1 MVSCGIIRS
10 TYSFLNTVQ
19 KEGKFMANPVS
30 VDPIDMGFINKAN
43 ILIEALPYIQRLWGK
58 TVVIKYGGNAMKNE
72 ELTQKILEDVTLLKY
87 VGINPILVHGGGPE
101 INAMLGRVGVQS
113 TFHNGLRI
121 TDDATMEIVQMV
133 LAGKLNKN
141 IASQIGR
148 LGGKAIGLC
157 GKDAGLIMVKK
168 KPPLA
173 DGVDLGHV
181 GDIVSINTKLLE
193 ALCQDEYIP
202 VISSVGTD
210 ENGDSYNI
218 NADTVASA
226 VATALKAEKLIFLT
240 DIDGVRS
247 DPEDPASLFAVLS
260 TEQAM
265 NLIADGTIS
274 GGMIPKVTA
283 CVDAI
288 EKGVR
293 RVHIINGTIPHP
305 IILEIFTD
313 KGIGTMFER
322 AMPASV

>member
-1 MVSCGIIRS
+1 MAKDLIVN
-10 TYSFLNTVQ
+10 NT
-19 KEGKFMANPVS
+19 
-30 VDPIDMGFINKAN
+30 DMSFINKAN
-43 ILIEALPYIQRLWGK
+43 ILVEALPYIQRLWGK
-58 TVVIKYGGNAMKNE
+58 TVVIKYGGNAMKNDD
-72 ELTQKILEDVTLLKY
+72 LTHKILEDVTLLKY

-101 INAMLGRVGVQS
+101 INTMLKRVGVESQ
-113 TFHNGLRI
+113 FHNGLRI

-141 IASQIGR
+141 IASDIGR

-157 GKDAGLIMVKK
+157 GKDAELIKVKK

-181 GDIVSINTKLLE
+181 GDIVSINTKLLNT
-193 ALCQDEYIP
+193 LCESGYIP

-210 ENGDSYNI
+210 EEGQSYNI
-218 NADTVASA
+218 NADTAAAA

-240 DIDGVRS
+240 DIDGVRA
-247 DPEDPASLFAVLS
+247 DAEDPSSLFPVL
-260 TEQAM
+260 TTDLAM
-265 NLIADGTIS
+265 SLIADGTIS

-293 RVHIINGTIPHP
+293 RVHILNGTIPHP

-313 KGIGTMFER
+313 RGIGTMFEQ
-322 AMPASV
+322 AKYQMKEA

>member
-1 MVSCGIIRS
+1 MPKDQVID
-10 TYSFLNTVQ
+10 NT
-19 KEGKFMANPVS
+19 
-30 VDPIDMGFINKAN
+30 DMGFINKAN
-43 ILIEALPYIQRLWGK
+43 ILVEALPYIQRLWGK
-58 TVVIKYGGNAMKNE
+58 TVVIKYGGNAMKNDD
-72 ELTQKILEDVTLLKY
+72 LTHKILEDVTLLKY

-101 INAMLGRVGVQS
+101 INTMLKRVGVES
-113 TFHNGLRI
+113 SFHNGLRI

-141 IASQIGR
+141 IASDIGR

-157 GKDAGLIMVKK
+157 GKDAELIKVKK

-181 GDIVSINTKLLE
+181 GDIVSINTALLNT
-193 ALCQDEYIP
+193 LCESGYIP

-210 ENGDSYNI
+210 EMGQSYNI
-218 NADTVASA
+218 NADTAAAA

-240 DIDGVRS
+240 DIDGVRA
-247 DPEDPASLFAVLS
+247 DAEDPSSLFPVL
-260 TEQAM
+260 TTTLAM

-283 CVDAI
+283 CIDAI
-288 EKGVR
+288 EKGVH
-293 RVHIINGTIPHP
+293 RVHILNGTIPHP

-313 KGIGTMFER
+313 RGIGTMFEKPKYEKKE
-322 AMPASV
+322 A

>member
-1 MVSCGIIRS
+1 
-10 TYSFLNTVQ
+10 
-19 KEGKFMANPVS
+19 MANHQS
-30 VDPIDMGFINKAN
+30 IDTIDMGFVNKAN

-72 ELTQKILEDVTLLKY
+72 ELTHKILEDVTLLKY

-101 INAMLGRVGVQS
+101 INSMLKRVGVES
-113 TFHNGLRI
+113 SFHNGLRI

-141 IASQIGR
+141 IASDIGR

-157 GKDAGLIMVKK
+157 GKDAELIKVKK

-181 GDIVSINTKLLE
+181 GDIVSINTQLLST
-193 ALCQDEYIP
+193 LCESGYIP

-210 ENGDSYNI
+210 EFGQSYNI
-218 NADTVASA
+218 NADTAAAA

-240 DIDGVRS
+240 DIDGVRA
-247 DPEDPASLFAVLS
+247 DAEDPSSLFPVL
-260 TEQAM
+260 TTDLAM
-265 NLIADGTIS
+265 SLIADGTIS

-288 EKGVR
+288 EKGVK
-293 RVHIINGTIPHP
+293 RVHILNGTIPHP

-313 KGIGTMFER
+313 RGIGTMFEQ
-322 AMPASV
+322 AKYQMKEA

>member
-1 MVSCGIIRS
+1 MPKDQI
-10 TYSFLNTVQ
+10 
-19 KEGKFMANPVS
+19 
-30 VDPIDMGFINKAN
+30 VDNSDMHFINKAN

-58 TVVIKYGGNAMKNE
+58 TIVIKYGGNAMKNE
-72 ELTQKILEDVTLLKY
+72 DLTRKILEDVTLLKY

-113 TFHNGLRI
+113 SFHNGLRI

-133 LAGKLNKN
+133 LAGTLNKN
-141 IASQIGR
+141 IAASIGQ

-157 GKDAGLIMVKK
+157 GKDADLIRVKK
-168 KPPLA
+168 KPPLP

-181 GDIVSINTKLLE
+181 GDIVSVNTKLLN

-202 VISSVGTD
+202 VISSIGTD
-210 ENGDSYNI
+210 ENGQSYNI
-218 NADTVASA
+218 NADTAAAA

-240 DIDGVRS
+240 DIDGVRA
-247 DPEDPASLFAVLS
+247 DPEDPTSLYPILTVERAR
-260 TEQAM
+260 A
-265 NLIADGTIS
+265 LIDEGVIT
-274 GGMIPKVTA
+274 GGMIPKVNS

-293 RVHIINGTIPHP
+293 RVHILNGTISHP

-313 KGIGTMFER
+313 RGIGTMFEN
-322 AMPASV
+322 PVKKEG

>member
-1 MVSCGIIRS
+1 MPKDQI
-10 TYSFLNTVQ
+10 
-19 KEGKFMANPVS
+19 
-30 VDPIDMGFINKAN
+30 VDNSDMSFINKAN

-58 TVVIKYGGNAMKNE
+58 TIVIKYGGNAMVNE
-72 ELTQKILEDVTLLKY
+72 SLTHKILEDVTLLKY

-101 INAMLGRVGVQS
+101 INAMLARVGVSS

-141 IASQIGR
+141 IAAEINM

-157 GKDAGLIMVKK
+157 GKDAELIRVEK
-168 KPPLA
+168 KPPLP

-181 GDIVSINTKLLE
+181 GNIVSINTKLLN
-193 ALCQDEYIP
+193 ALCEDEYIP
-202 VISSVGTD
+202 VISSIGTD
-210 ENGDSYNI
+210 KQGQSYNI
-218 NADTVASA
+218 NADTAA
-226 VATALKAEKLIFLT
+226 AAIATALKAEKLIYLT
-240 DIDGVRS
+240 DIDGVRRDAN
-247 DPEDPASLFAVLS
+247 DPTTLFPIL
-260 TEQAM
+260 TTDQAKA
-265 NLIADGTIS
+265 LIEDGTIS

-293 RVHIINGTIPHP
+293 RVHILNGTIPHP

-313 KGIGTMFER
+313 RGIGTMFER
-322 AMPASV
+322 GKA

>member
-1 MVSCGIIRS
+1 MAKDQMID
-10 TYSFLNTVQ
+10 NTD
-19 KEGKFMANPVS
+19 F
-30 VDPIDMGFINKAN
+30 GFINKAN

-58 TVVIKYGGNAMKNE
+58 TIVIKYGGNAMKSDD
-72 ELTQKILEDVTLLKY
+72 LTLKILEDVTLLKY

-101 INAMLGRVGVQS
+101 INAMLKRVGVES
-113 TFHNGLRI
+113 SFHNGLRI

-141 IASQIGR
+141 IAAEIGR

-157 GKDAGLIMVKK
+157 GKDAELIKVKK

-181 GDIVSINTKLLE
+181 GDIVSINTKLLKT
-193 ALCQDEYIP
+193 LCEDDYIP

-210 ENGDSYNI
+210 DMGQSYNI
-218 NADTVASA
+218 NADTAAAA
-226 VATALKAEKLIFLT
+226 VATALKAEKLIYLT
-240 DIDGVRS
+240 DIDGVRA
-247 DPEDPASLFAVLS
+247 DAEDPSSLLPVL
-260 TEQAM
+260 TTDHALD
-265 NLIADGTIS
+265 LIANGTIS

-283 CVDAI
+283 CIDAI

-293 RVHIINGTIPHP
+293 RVHILNGTIPHP

-313 KGIGTMFER
+313 RGIGTMFEK
-322 AMPASV
+322 PKFK

>member
-1 MVSCGIIRS
+1 
-10 TYSFLNTVQ
+10 
-19 KEGKFMANPVS
+19 MAKDQI
-30 VDPIDMGFINKAN
+30 VDNRDLQFINKAN

-58 TVVIKYGGNAMKNE
+58 TIVIKYGGNAMKND
-72 ELTQKILEDVTLLKY
+72 ELTRKILEDVTLLKY

-101 INAMLGRVGVQS
+101 INAMLKRVGVES
-113 TFHNGLRI
+113 VFHNGLRI

-141 IASQIGR
+141 IAAEINM

-157 GKDAGLIMVKK
+157 GKDAELIKVKK

-193 ALCQDEYIP
+193 SLCSDEYIP

-210 ENGDSYNI
+210 ENGQSYNI
-218 NADTVASA
+218 NADTAAAA

-240 DIDGVRS
+240 DIDGVRA
-247 DPEDPASLFAVLS
+247 DPEDPTSLFPILTVEHAK
-260 TEQAM
+260 A
-265 NLIADGTIS
+265 LIADGTIS

-283 CVDAI
+283 CTDAV
-288 EKGVR
+288 ENGVR
-293 RVHIINGTIPHP
+293 RVHILNGTIPHP

-313 KGIGTMFER
+313 RGIGTMFEH
-322 AMPASV
+322 AKA

>member
-1 MVSCGIIRS
+1 MC
-10 TYSFLNTVQ
+10 T
-19 KEGKFMANPVS
+19 NPS
-30 VDPIDMGFINKAN
+30 DINNDMGFINKAN

-72 ELTQKILEDVTLLKY
+72 DLTHKILEDVTLLKY

-101 INAMLGRVGVQS
+101 INTMLKRVGVES
-113 TFHNGLRI
+113 SFHNGLRI

-141 IASQIGR
+141 IASDIGR

-157 GKDAGLIMVKK
+157 GKDAELIKVKK

-181 GDIVSINTKLLE
+181 GDIVSINTKLLN
-193 ALCQDEYIP
+193 ALCADEYIP

-210 ENGDSYNI
+210 ENGQSYNI
-218 NADTVASA
+218 NADTAASA

-240 DIDGVRS
+240 DIDGVRA
-247 DPEDPASLFAVLS
+247 DAEDPSSLIPVLS
-260 TEQAM
+260 TEHALS
-265 NLIADGTIS
+265 LIADGTIS

-283 CVDAI
+283 CIDAI
-288 EKGVR
+288 EKGVG
-293 RVHIINGTIPHP
+293 RVHILNGTIPHP

-313 KGIGTMFER
+313 RGIGTMFEK
-322 AMPASV
+322 PNYKL

>member
-1 MVSCGIIRS
+1 MPKDQI
-10 TYSFLNTVQ
+10 
-19 KEGKFMANPVS
+19 
-30 VDPIDMGFINKAN
+30 VDNSDMSFINKAN

-58 TVVIKYGGNAMKNE
+58 TIVIKYGGNAMVNE
-72 ELTQKILEDVTLLKY
+72 SLTHKILEDVTLLKY

-101 INAMLGRVGVQS
+101 INAMLARVGVSS

-141 IASQIGR
+141 IAAEINM

-157 GKDAGLIMVKK
+157 GKDAELIRVEK
-168 KPPLA
+168 KPPLP

-181 GDIVSINTKLLE
+181 GNIVSINTKLLN
-193 ALCQDEYIP
+193 ALCEDEYIP
-202 VISSVGTD
+202 VISSIGTD
-210 ENGDSYNI
+210 KQGQSYNI
-218 NADTVASA
+218 NADTAA
-226 VATALKAEKLIFLT
+226 AAIATALKAEKLIYLT
-240 DIDGVRS
+240 DIDGVRRDAN
-247 DPEDPASLFAVLS
+247 DPTTLFQPL
-260 TEQAM
+260 TTDQAKA
-265 NLIADGTIS
+265 LIEDGTIS

-293 RVHIINGTIPHP
+293 RVHILNGTIPHP

-313 KGIGTMFER
+313 RGIGTMFER
-322 AMPASV
+322 GKA